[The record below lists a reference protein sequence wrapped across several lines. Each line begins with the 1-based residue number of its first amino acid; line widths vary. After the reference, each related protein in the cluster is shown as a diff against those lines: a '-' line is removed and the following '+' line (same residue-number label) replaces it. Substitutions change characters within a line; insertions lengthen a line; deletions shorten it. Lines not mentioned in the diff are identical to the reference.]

1 MRNRKYDSRTMR
13 KPVNKP
19 EKTASAASS
28 FAPAASAQTLPG
40 FTHSR
45 AQFEELADAAMSHAR
60 KLGASDVAADVSESA
75 GLSVSARQGE
85 LETVEHS
92 LDKSLAVT
100 VYIGHKSGSASTCDF
115 SPQAVRQTVQ
125 AAYDI
130 ARYITEDP
138 ASGLP
143 DEADVAG
150 PQAAS
155 LDLDLFH
162 PWNPSVE
169 QALALAL
176 ACEQAALQTSPH
188 ISNSEGAGVSAQ
200 QSHFFSAHSHGF
212 RGGYASSRH
221 SFSVSVIA
229 GQGDAMQRDGW
240 FSAERNA
247 ARLASPEAVGR
258 YAAERALSRVG
269 ARKISTRECPVLF
282 EAPLAAGL
290 LGHFV
295 QAVSGG
301 ALYRK
306 NTFLA
311 GSLGQPVFAGHV
323 EITENPFIPG
333 GRGSAPFDGEGVR
346 VTPRQVVQAG
356 HVAGYFLGSYSARKL
371 GMKTTGN
378 AGGSHNLRLYSRQ
391 TSAQNDLPAMLQK
404 LGTGLFVTELMGS
417 GVNYVTGDYSRG
429 ASGYWVENGQIAH
442 PVQEVTIAG
451 NLREMFLNLQ
461 AIGAD
466 AYTYG
471 AKTSGSVLIARMKVA
486 GS

>member
-60 KLGASDVAADVSESA
+60 KLGASDVAADVSEGA

-229 GQGDAMQRDGW
+229 GQGDAMQRD
-240 FSAERNA
+240 
-247 ARLASPEAVGR
+247 
-258 YAAERALSRVG
+258 AERALSRVG

-311 GSLGQPVFAGHV
+311 DSLGQPVFAGHV

-356 HVAGYFLGSYSARKL
+356 RVAGYFLGSYSARKL

-391 TSAQNDLPAMLQK
+391 TNAQDDLPAMLQK

-429 ASGYWVENGQIAH
+429 ASGYWVENGQIAY

>member
-1 MRNRKYDSRTMR
+1 MLQGESWHHSSPRWPQPWPTEYSHNRQNRPLRQAGQRWQCTGSG
-13 KPVNKP
+13 
-19 EKTASAASS
+19 TAG
-28 FAPAASAQTLPG
+28 APLAETLEGIGHTLFGALLVFGHLDLATVTAEHPL
-40 FTHSR
+40 
-45 AQFEELADAAMSHAR
+45 EELKPHER
-60 KLGASDVAADVSESA
+60 G
-75 GLSVSARQGE
+75 RQRRQNPPPAPG
-85 LETVEHS
+85 
-92 LDKSLAVT
+92 
-100 VYIGHKSGSASTCDF
+100 GH
-115 SPQAVRQTVQ
+115 R
-125 AAYDI
+125 I
-130 ARYITEDP
+130 H
-138 ASGLP
+138 L
-143 DEADVAG
+143 
-150 PQAAS
+150 
-155 LDLDLFH
+155 
-162 PWNPSVE
+162 
-169 QALALAL
+169 
-176 ACEQAALQTSPH
+176 
-188 ISNSEGAGVSAQ
+188 
-200 QSHFFSAHSHGF
+200 
-212 RGGYASSRH
+212 
-221 SFSVSVIA
+221 
-229 GQGDAMQRDGW
+229 
-240 FSAERNA
+240 
-247 ARLASPEAVGR
+247 EAVGR

-301 ALYRK
+301 TLYRK

-356 HVAGYFLGSYSARKL
+356 RVAGYFLGSYSARKL

-391 TSAQNDLPAMLQK
+391 TSAQDDLPAMLQK

-429 ASGYWVENGQIAH
+429 ASGYWVENGQIAY

>member
-60 KLGASDVAADVSESA
+60 KLGASDVSADVSESA

-100 VYIGHKSGSASTCDF
+100 VYIGHK
-115 SPQAVRQTVQ
+115 TVQ

-258 YAAERALSRVG
+258 YAAERVLSRVG

-356 HVAGYFLGSYSARKL
+356 RVAGYFLGSYSARKL

-391 TSAQNDLPAMLQK
+391 TSAQDDLPAMLQK

-429 ASGYWVENGQIAH
+429 ASGYWVENGQIAY

>member
-40 FTHSR
+40 FTLSR

-247 ARLASPEAVGR
+247 ARLASPKAVGR

-295 QAVSGG
+295 QAVR
-301 ALYRK
+301 LRDRK
-306 NTFLA
+306 
-311 GSLGQPVFAGHV
+311 S
-323 EITENPFIPG
+323 
-333 GRGSAPFDGEGVR
+333 
-346 VTPRQVVQAG
+346 VV
-356 HVAGYFLGSYSARKL
+356 
-371 GMKTTGN
+371 
-378 AGGSHNLRLYSRQ
+378 
-391 TSAQNDLPAMLQK
+391 
-404 LGTGLFVTELMGS
+404 
-417 GVNYVTGDYSRG
+417 
-429 ASGYWVENGQIAH
+429 
-442 PVQEVTIAG
+442 
-451 NLREMFLNLQ
+451 
-461 AIGAD
+461 
-466 AYTYG
+466 
-471 AKTSGSVLIARMKVA
+471 
-486 GS
+486 